1 MNLRTLFSKV
11 CLGLCM
17 LLFLAGCAP
26 IQAVPQP
33 EAADMESHEHTMQP
47 SAELGTVDFP
57 IACTPEAQAEFNHG
71 LALLHSFFFPPAI
84 QSFEKVIELDATCA
98 MPYWGIAMSRLGI
111 PWSPTPSDALVAG
124 QEAVDA
130 ALALGGKTPREQAY
144 IEAIAAFYQDHA
156 TQDHGTRARAY
167 EAAMAQLVT
176 DFPDDS
182 EAQIFYALA
191 LNITASPT
199 DKSYA
204 NQTKARAILEP
215 LMATYPHHPGVIHYL
230 IHTNDYPSLA
240 AQGLEAA
247 ERYAAIAPAAPHALH
262 MPSHIFTRLGY
273 WQESIETNR
282 ASAEVAQASLPA
294 DAAPGTAVE
303 QALHDKDY
311 MMYGYLQLAQDH
323 AAKALVDEVSA
334 VKQATGG
341 FTAAYAL
348 AAMPA
353 RYVLERGAWDEAAAL
368 TLNPPAFA
376 WERFPQ
382 AEAVLVFARGLGAAR
397 SGDVAAANQ
406 EMAQLHALHDALV
419 AANDGYW
426 SGQVA
431 IQITEVAA
439 WIALAE
445 GKHEEALTLMQEAAA
460 AEDLTEKHPVTP
472 GPLKPA
478 HELLGELLLEVGD
491 PAAALA
497 AFERSQAIEPNRFM
511 GWYGAARAAELAG
524 DDAKAYH
531 YYEQLVALAANA
543 DSERAELMAAQAF
556 LAQQ

>member
-1 MNLRTLFSKV
+1 MNLRALLGNV
-11 CLGLCM
+11 CLWLCI
-17 LLFLAGCAP
+17 LLFLAGCVP

-33 EAADMESHEHTMQP
+33 EATDMEGHEHTMDAA
-47 SAELGTVDFP
+47 AELGTVDFP
-57 IACTPEAQAEFNHG
+57 ISCSSEAQEEFNQG
-71 LALLHSFFFPPAI
+71 VALLHSFFFPPAI
-84 QSFEKVIELDATCA
+84 KSFEKVIELDSTCA

-111 PWSPTPSDALVAG
+111 PWSPTPADALAAG

-144 IEAIAAFYQDHA
+144 IDAIAAFYQDYA

-167 EAAMAQLVT
+167 EAAMAQLVA
-176 DFPDDS
+176 DFPDDL
-182 EAQIFYALA
+182 EAKVFYALA

-199 DKSYA
+199 DKTYA
-204 NQTKARAILEP
+204 NQTKAREILEP
-215 LMATYPHHPGVIHYL
+215 LMAEHPNHPGVVHYL

-247 ERYAAIAPAAPHALH
+247 ERYASIAPAAPHALH

-282 ASAEVAQASLPA
+282 ASAEVAQASLPV
-294 DAAPGTAVE
+294 DAAPDTAVE

-311 MMYGYLQLAQDH
+311 MMYAYLQLAQDG
-323 AAKALVDEVSA
+323 AAKDLVDEIGA

-353 RYVLERGAWDEAAAL
+353 RYVLERGAWDEAASL
-368 TLNPPAFA
+368 TLNPPDRA

-382 AEAVLVFARGLGAAR
+382 AEAALVFARGLGAAR
-397 SGDVAAANQ
+397 RGDVAAANQ
-406 EMAQLHALHDALV
+406 ELERLHELHDALV
-419 AANDGYW
+419 AANDAYW
-426 SGQVA
+426 SGQVE
-431 IQITEVAA
+431 IQTTEVAA

-445 GKHEEALTLMQEAAA
+445 GKNDEARTLMQTAAA
-460 AEDLTEKHPVTP
+460 QEDLTEKHPVTP

-478 HELLGELLLEVGD
+478 HELLGELLLALNE
-491 PAAALA
+491 PAAALPE
-497 AFERSQAIEPNRFM
+497 FEQSQQIEPNRFW

-524 DDAKAYH
+524 DSDTAKSNYR
-531 YYEQLVALAANA
+531 QLLTLVANA
-543 DSERAELMAAQAF
+543 DSERPEIEQAQTF
-556 LAQQ
+556 LAE